1 MTADTSSTLSTAGT
15 AGSAPALPGHSAGS
29 APALLGHSAGSA
41 PATDR
46 YSLVLSTDIAHRE
59 AAQRLRFD
67 VFSSEPG
74 FALPSAAD
82 GRDSDRF
89 DYFCDHLLVRDN
101 ETDDFVGCYRM
112 LPPDAAIAAGG
123 YYTATE
129 FDLSALDPAS
139 SRVVEMGRAVVHPD
153 HRSGSVLG
161 LMWAGILHY
170 LEVTGLEWVMGCVS
184 VPMQATPAELPGA
197 NVRGVRD
204 FLLAKHG
211 SAEDKRAVPHNPVV
225 VDGRSLDDLAPPAR
239 PTMPPLLRGYLRL
252 NAVICGE
259 PAHDPDFGV
268 ADFVALLGLHEANT
282 RYLDRLRSAA
292 LTYETKVGA

>member
-1 MTADTSSTLSTAGT
+1 MTSRAAD
-15 AGSAPALPGHSAGS
+15 
-29 APALLGHSAGSA
+29 

-46 YSLVLSTDIAHRE
+46 YSLVLSTDRDHRE
-59 AAQRLRFD
+59 AAQRLRYD
-67 VFSSEPG
+67 VFAAEPG
-74 FALPSAAD
+74 FALRAGTD
-82 GRDSDRF
+82 GRDADRF
-89 DYFCDHLLVRDN
+89 DEYCDHLLVRDN
-101 ETDDFVGCYRM
+101 RTDSFVGCYRM
-112 LPPDAAIAAGG
+112 LPPDAAISAGG

-129 FDLSALDPAS
+129 FDLSALDPSS
-139 SRVVEMGRAVVHPD
+139 SRVVEMGRAVVDPA

-170 LEVTGLEWVMGCVS
+170 LEVTGLELVMGCVS
-184 VPMQATPAELPGA
+184 VPMQLTPDAVAGE

-211 SAEDKRAVPHNPVV
+211 SDSSRRVVPYNPVV
-225 VDGRSLDDLAPPAR
+225 VDGLDLDDILPPAR
-239 PTMPPLLRGYLRL
+239 PSIPPLLKGYLRL
-252 NAVICGE
+252 GAHICGE

-292 LTYETKVGA
+292 TAYETKAGA

>member
-1 MTADTSSTLSTAGT
+1 MTSRTVIN
-15 AGSAPALPGHSAGS
+15 PAEVGRSAGS
-29 APALLGHSAGSA
+29 PPADTGRSAGSP

-46 YSLVLSTDIAHRE
+46 YSLVLSTDRDHRR
-59 AAQRLRFD
+59 AAQRLRYD
-67 VFSSEPG
+67 VFASEPG
-74 FALPSAAD
+74 FAIEEDTD
-82 GRDSDRF
+82 GLDADRF
-89 DYFCDHLLVRDN
+89 DEFCDHLLVRDN
-101 ETDDFVGCYRM
+101 KTDVFVGCYRM

-129 FDLSALDPAS
+129 FDLRALDPAA

-184 VPMQATPAELPGA
+184 VPMQSAPDEPAGA

-204 FLLAKHG
+204 QLLNRHG
-211 SAEDKRAVPHNPVV
+211 SALDRRAVPYNPVI
-225 VDGRSLDDLAPPAR
+225 VDGRTLDEIAAPAR
-239 PTMPPLLRGYLRL
+239 TTMPPLLRGYLRL
-252 NAVICGE
+252 GAQICGE
-259 PAHDPDFGV
+259 PAHDPAFGV

-292 LTYETKVGA
+292 TTYETKAGA